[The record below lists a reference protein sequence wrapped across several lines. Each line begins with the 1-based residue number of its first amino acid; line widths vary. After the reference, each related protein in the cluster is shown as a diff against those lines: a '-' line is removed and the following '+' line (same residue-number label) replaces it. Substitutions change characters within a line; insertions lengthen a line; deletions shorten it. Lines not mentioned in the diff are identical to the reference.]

1 MIDYL
6 WKELRLYLPSIKMK
20 ASYIMEFILGEHYAF
35 SCVIKCRVLTVKG
48 NVDIHQK
55 HGGDIDGEFPST

>member
-1 MIDYL
+1 
-6 WKELRLYLPSIKMK
+6 MK